1 MEIRDPGIGNS
12 DLWFKYNEG
21 FSNAVR
27 KTVYVKEISDM
38 FLAPCIQSTQSSSGV
53 DSSLLNASFE

>member
-12 DLWFKYNEG
+12 ELWFKYNEG

-27 KTVYVKEISDM
+27 TKVYVKD
-38 FLAPCIQSTQSSSGV
+38 FL
-53 DSSLLNASFE
+53 